1 MILRDPLVAHALLR
15 AVFALLRTQGCRNNH
30 QGVHTSVNAA
40 RMSACA
46 TIITL

>member
-1 MILRDPLVAHALLR
+1 MILRDPLVAHAL
-15 AVFALLRTQGCRNNH
+15 VRTQGCRNNH